1 LNCLDTFESCDF
13 VVTQNWNDYK
23 LILWRA
29 STGEIVWK
37 SDKLETYSFS
47 LKIVEK
53 ERKILV
59 ALKNG
64 KGTVVKY

>member
-1 LNCLDTFESCDF
+1 
-13 VVTQNWNDYK
+13 
-23 LILWRA
+23 LWRA

-37 SDKLETYSFS
+37 SDKLETSSLS

-59 ALKNG
+59 ALRNG